1 MTRTLCLGNN
11 TEDTDQKTRELAQD
25 CGQIYHG
32 LLSDLDQP
40 VLSEH
45 FKQAGF
51 YHSSVYDM
59 SWPRLLQLAQQFDKV
74 IMLDQPKVC
83 WSHPNAWLNT
93 IRLIKKLGPSGVFAN
108 AQHIKNVEYWLELVE
123 NNRAFCIH
131 PFIQLHTRYD
141 HTVLCCRSISSP
153 VADLDSFQDFHHDT
167 RYQAIREKLHDGQK
181 ISNCETC
188 YALENNN
195 IISDRITDTIEWANR
210 LDIHTMADLQRIKQ
224 PAFYDI
230 RPSNK
235 CNLTCRMC
243 GPHNSHLIEKEYK
256 QIGFLSPGPSPKM
269 HNPRFDMIRYDNL
282 QQVYIAGGEPTV
294 ISEVFQ
300 WLDEC
305 VALDRTDFAIELN
318 TNGTHITPRLKK
330 LLPHFKQFN
339 FVFSIDAYDSLNTY
353 IRWPTD
359 WNTVI
364 DNLHYLKNKGHAVTL
379 STTISIYNI
388 SRLSSLFE
396 FLDREFP
403 TILVHPSLVS
413 HPLHMSPYI
422 FPYADIVLQDLERVK
437 QTYTYQNLEFMRTV
451 IDNFVTHYRQ
461 DPLVNLQKLQQFF
474 DMNDRLDQSRGVR
487 LRDYVPELDKA
498 RQLL

>member
-11 TEDTDQKTRELAQD
+11 TEDTDQKTLDLAQD
-25 CGQIYHG
+25 CGQTCHG

-45 FKQAGF
+45 FKQEGF

-59 SWPRLLQLAQQFDKV
+59 SWARLLQLAQQFDKV

-93 IRLIKKLGPSGVFAN
+93 VRLIKKLGPSGVFAN
-108 AQHIKNVEYWLELVE
+108 AENIKHVEYWLELVE
-123 NNRAFCIH
+123 KNPAFCIH

-141 HTVLCCRSISSP
+141 HTVLCCRSSSP
-153 VADLDSFQDFHHDT
+153 VADLDSFQHFHHDT
-167 RYQAIREKLHDGQK
+167 RYQAIREKLQQGQK

-188 YALENNN
+188 YDLENNN

-210 LDIHTMADLQRIKQ
+210 LDLHNIADLQRLKQ

-235 CNLTCRMC
+235 CNLQCRMC
-243 GPHNSHLIEKEYK
+243 GPDSSHLIEKEYK
-256 QIGFLSPGPSPKM
+256 KIGLLAPGPSPKM
-269 HNPRFDMIRYDNL
+269 HNPRFDIIRYDNL
-282 QQVYIAGGEPTV
+282 QQVYVAGGEPTV
-294 ISEVFQ
+294 ITEVFQ
-300 WLDEC
+300 WLDKC
-305 VALDRTDFAIELN
+305 VTLGRTDFAIEFN
-318 TNGTHITPRLKK
+318 TNGTNITPRLKK
-330 LLPHFKQFN
+330 LLPHFNQFN

-364 DNLHYLKNKGHAVTL
+364 GNLHYLKNKGHAVTL

-396 FLDREFP
+396 FLDSEFP
-403 TILVHPSLVS
+403 TILVHPSLVN
-413 HPLHMSPYI
+413 HPFHMSPYV

-437 QTYTYQNLEFMRTV
+437 KTYTYQNFEFMRTV
-451 IDNFVTHYRQ
+451 INNFVTHYSQ
-461 DPLVNLQKLQQFF
+461 DPPVNLEKLQKFF
-474 DMNDRLDQSRGVR
+474 DMNDRLDQNRGVR
-487 LRDYVPELDKA
+487 LGDYVPGLDNA